1 MDAPGAWGGISEML
15 CDRLSHL
22 LELPVVQWQ
31 PNFASRTAQRRKS
44 ARCKAP
50 GCPKTLKGSSGI
62 VDLLKHVDKRF
73 MSGTNPA
80 QLLRWR
86 TDLRL
91 GPVLVVPNAAF
102 TWNLRPWNPAALSR
116 IAPRPN
122 PKQPRRRPF
131 AVEGPGAAHSS
142 SASRRLR
149 SEFSELG
156 YLSCLQAASQPVS

>member
-1 MDAPGAWGGISEML
+1 ML